1 MNLKKQ
7 NLLLTTTIFFIMSVS
22 VFIPAHITGFFSIE
36 NSKNPLK
43 NGSCGAGFLLN
54 RGVKT
59 TLKYSSEFKIN
70 VNQGSN
76 IVINEVLKYFDVDDS
91 FEITQDIQLPIGA
104 GFGTS
109 AASALSL
116 SLSLNEFFN
125 YGYSY
130 NECGQIAH
138 KVEISLGGGLGDVI
152 AQTGSG
158 LVLRTL
164 PGAPGIGEIESFEEE
179 LFIATKFFGEIS
191 TASIIQNPQHKKIIS
206 VNGRECFKKFKK
218 NPSVENFLKLS
229 FEFSQNTKLMTD
241 EVQSLVNYF
250 NSSDNILGSSMA
262 MLGNTVF
269 AFAFNESSFKKL
281 NVENLNIDKLYTKR

>member
-1 MNLKKQ
+1 MN
-7 NLLLTTTIFFIMSVS
+7 VS

-36 NSKNPLK
+36 NNRDPLK
-43 NGSCGAGFLLN
+43 NGSCGAGFLLD

-59 TLKYSSEFKIN
+59 TLKDSSEFKVN
-70 VNQGSN
+70 VNQGSD
-76 IVINEVLKYFDVDDS
+76 IVINEVLKFFDVEDS
-91 FEITQDIQLPIGA
+91 FEIIQDIQLPIGA

-116 SLSLNEFFN
+116 SLSLNEFFD

-138 KVEISLGGGLGDVI
+138 KAEVFLGGGLGDVI

-158 LVLRTL
+158 LVLRTV
-164 PGAPGIGEIESFEEE
+164 PGAPGIGEIESLDEK
-179 LFIATKFFGEIS
+179 LFVATKFFGEID
-191 TASIIQNPQHKKIIS
+191 TASIINDCERKKIIS
-206 VNGRECFKKFKK
+206 ANGHECLEKYKK
-218 NPSVENFLKLS
+218 NISVENFLRLS
-229 FEFSQNTKLMTD
+229 FEFSQNIKLMTD

-250 NSSDNILGSSMA
+250 NSSDDILGASMA

-269 AFAFNESSFKKL
+269 AFAYNERSFEKL
-281 NVENLNIDKLYTKR
+281 NIENLNIDKLYAKRQS